1 MNAVNDLDTATAQ
14 RKYKLFTTLAAQF
27 AMQGHG
33 LIKGD
38 PAIDG
43 QAPYYATHWGMVQ
56 PLADLDAARDYLA
69 KLVKV
74 GNGKE
79 LQTQ

>member
-1 MNAVNDLDTATAQ
+1 MNTANDLDTATAQ
-14 RKYKLFTTLAAQF
+14 REYKTFATLAAQF

-38 PAIDG
+38 PAISE
-43 QAPYYATHWGMVQ
+43 QAPYYATRWGMMQ

-69 KLVKV
+69 KLARA
-74 GNGKE
+74 GHGKE